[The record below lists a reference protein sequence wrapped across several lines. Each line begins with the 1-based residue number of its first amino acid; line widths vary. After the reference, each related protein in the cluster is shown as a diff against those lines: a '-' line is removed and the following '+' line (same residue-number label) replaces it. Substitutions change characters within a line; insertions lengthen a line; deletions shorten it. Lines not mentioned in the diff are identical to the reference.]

1 MAQDNR
7 SALDAFYRRAVELAD
22 QARGWFD
29 GPGVEWRAG
38 LPVDAQAA
46 VAVESLGT
54 TARLIAVMSW
64 LLDPAQGAARPPAFA
79 PSVDPDLPTDSPLTG
94 TIGGE
99 IAMAS
104 RGLAAEIAAL
114 AGRAAA

>member
-1 MAQDNR
+1 MAQDDR
-7 SALDAFYRRAVELAD
+7 SALDALYRQAVGLAD
-22 QARGWFD
+22 RALGWFD

-64 LLDPAQGAARPPAFA
+64 LLDPAQGGARSPAFVA
-79 PSVDPDLPTDSPLTG
+79 AADPDLPADSPLTG
-94 TIGGE
+94 TIGGQ
-99 IAMAS
+99 IAAAS
-104 RGLAAEIAAL
+104 RRLAVEIAAR
-114 AGRAAA
+114 AGRVTA